1 MKKKKWR
8 KKSSYQVSVKLVI
21 KPMFKQLWL
30 ANSNTSR
37 RCNEEAELHNGSYVW
52 REDVEGVELIIIRW
66 KNSGWSCINR
76 YKDTEIALSLEGK
89 THPWNKV
96 PSRQVFP
103 LCMTKS
109 SEYGERANENHV
121 EGYGM
126 KKKKISHT
134 YVSKIC
140 YFFSVEEVFSLLL
153 SWSKAHSDPVTI
165 LLLEQLSCR
174 AKNWSLPVHLP

>member
-1 MKKKKWR
+1 MESEKKKLR

-76 YKDTEIALSLEGK
+76 YKDTEKLHWVWRGRHIPETRFHPDRYSHSAWLNLLSMEKEQMKIMLKDME
-89 THPWNKV
+89 W
-96 PSRQVFP
+96 
-103 LCMTKS
+103 
-109 SEYGERANENHV
+109 
-121 EGYGM
+121 
-126 KKKKISHT
+126 KKKNLT
-134 YVSKIC
+134 YLCLKNM
-140 YFFSVEEVFSLLL
+140 LLF
-153 SWSKAHSDPVTI
+153 
-165 LLLEQLSCR
+165 
-174 AKNWSLPVHLP
+174 